1 MGSLTRL
8 RTALADTPRAELD
21 AALQTLNRAPGVSLI
36 PEENQKVLTAAD
48 RDAAIVI
55 GDHAKHLLAIEP

>member
-21 AALQTLNRAPGVSLI
+21 AALQTLNRTPAS
-36 PEENQKVLTAAD
+36 A
-48 RDAAIVI
+48 
-55 GDHAKHLLAIEP
+55 